1 MGRVRGGQP
10 PLVKEGQVRVNPGLH
25 LRAGGVG
32 GAGVTSS
39 LHAGAEERKLFG
51 QIMFKLMHSLQD
63 NIEVS
68 FPTRPILCK
77 S

>member
-39 LHAGAEERKLFG
+39 LHAGAEEKMS
-51 QIMFKLMHSLQD
+51 Q
-63 NIEVS
+63 NNW
-68 FPTRPILCK
+68 
-77 S
+77 